1 MTIFGYRIPMM
12 ASLILWAG
20 VWEFIGRFE
29 LVLLFPPFT
38 EVLATMGEVV
48 TSSRFFSAVLLTLET
63 FAKGLLLAIAVGV
76 PLGIAMGRIPA
87 VDRLLSMWV
96 SIFVAAPLS
105 ALVPVIMLLF
115 GLGEATVIVT
125 VFLFAVWIIVLDTRA
140 GVHDIPPSLLEMAR
154 SFGATRLQTLRH
166 IMLFAALPEILAGI
180 RIGLIRGVKGVVI
193 GQLLVSVIGIGHL
206 FKFYSQNFLMEHFW
220 ALILILFAGALGTA
234 SLIEAWE
241 RRIDYYAGER
251 R

>member
-38 EVLATMGEVV
+38 HVIATIGEVMG
-48 TSSRFFSAVLLTLET
+48 SSRFFDAVLLTLET
-63 FAKGLLLAIAVGV
+63 FGKGLLLAVVVGI

-87 VDRLLSMWV
+87 VDRLMSMWV

-140 GVHDIPPSLLEMAR
+140 GVTDIPPSLLEMAR
-154 SFGATRLQTLRH
+154 SFGASRWQTLRH
-166 IMLFAALPEILAGI
+166 IVLLAALPEILAGI

-220 ALILILFAGALGTA
+220 ALILLLFAGALGAA
-234 SLIEAWE
+234 SLIERCE
-241 RRIDYYAGER
+241 HRIDFYAGER